1 MMDIISVN
9 KKSNNEKLK
18 RVHSMTTQNIS
29 KYARKLINIEDKIN
43 VHDYFLHERPF
54 TNVKIIINQQTVWCD
69 KASLSAAS
77 PIFREQLLKN
87 HKDEPLIF
95 NDIDLNDFIA
105 MLEFIYPIFNPEINE
120 KNISCLVELSY
131 RFQYDMLEQA
141 CQIYIMKYLS
151 TIRRVFGNTH
161 NSDGEDG
168 DYFINNT
175 NEKTEYHQ
183 QRDLIEFH
191 NRTCVDALN
200 IIANLCR
207 WLKTYYYKNNMLPI
221 HAIMSVLQQISINYL
236 GQAVTT
242 VDIDDEIK
250 GYIYKARAQYL
261 EQMYHVKHIA

>member
-131 RFQYDMLEQA
+131 RFQY
-141 CQIYIMKYLS
+141 
-151 TIRRVFGNTH
+151 G
-161 NSDGEDG
+161 
-168 DYFINNT
+168 
-175 NEKTEYHQ
+175 
-183 QRDLIEFH
+183 
-191 NRTCVDALN
+191 
-200 IIANLCR
+200 
-207 WLKTYYYKNNMLPI
+207 
-221 HAIMSVLQQISINYL
+221 
-236 GQAVTT
+236 
-242 VDIDDEIK
+242 
-250 GYIYKARAQYL
+250 
-261 EQMYHVKHIA
+261 